1 MRRRCKSPSSFIKF
15 LTDDN
20 IEEEIRIPPAFAKEI
35 KEFSKKWVLK
45 TDLLIKKTWIVKLEQ
60 QDSHYY
66 LTKLS
71 WPDFVKNHKIKSGDF
86 LIFRY
91 IGVNAD
97 DFSTFEVALFSANGL
112 PKAIIDSPRPI
123 SSPETSD
130 SHQEA
135 DETLRPS
142 GDSIR
147 RPKRTRQETTCRTSP
162 RLKRQPSK
170 KAKNRDNVLNVEDEI
185 SDSGEELNI
194 KKTRQETKHSQK
206 SQGQSSKKA
215 KNRVNVAKGKKLEI
229 SDSEEQLVIKRDS
242 LKPRRYKKS
251 LNQPSKK
258 VKSRDHVVKV
268 KEEKISDSEEDF
280 YQKSRSQPSKK
291 AKSRDHVDKVKEEE
305 MGDDDDDSEEELNKK
320 SADKCLPAHI
330 VRRINAKKI
339 KELLLIDETFERKW
353 KVELSPF
360 KDGRI
365 FVGQGWTAFKNE
377 YKLEEGQ
384 EYKFT
389 FIENEDNMVLVQKN

>member
-1 MRRRCKSPSSFIKF
+1 MHNDQPSKKKKKLHNDQIWQDSILNYEWFYLLFLEKLKNKLLALGGKKKSALQNLKFVPVHLSFHLSNQIRFLRSASKSPFAIFQKKKKPTCHKEHQSPSFLSCNSWIMAKMRRRCKSPSSFIKF

-20 IEEEIRIPPAFAKEI
+20 IEEEIVSIFCLILSLSLIPFSCQYFGLMGGKFWSFLQRIPPAFAKEI

-97 DFSTFEVALFSANGL
+97 DLSTFEVALFSANGL

-130 SHQEA
+130 SHQEP

-170 KAKNRDNVLNVEDEI
+170 KAKNR
-185 SDSGEELNI
+185 
-194 KKTRQETKHSQK
+194 
-206 SQGQSSKKA
+206 
-215 KNRVNVAKGKKLEI
+215 GKVFLT
-229 SDSEEQLVIKRDS
+229 
-242 LKPRRYKKS
+242 
-251 LNQPSKK
+251 
-258 VKSRDHVVKV
+258 
-268 KEEKISDSEEDF
+268 F
-280 YQKSRSQPSKK
+280 
-291 AKSRDHVDKVKEEE
+291 
-305 MGDDDDDSEEELNKK
+305 
-320 SADKCLPAHI
+320 
-330 VRRINAKKI
+330 
-339 KELLLIDETFERKW
+339 LIF
-353 KVELSPF
+353 F
-360 KDGRI
+360 
-365 FVGQGWTAFKNE
+365 A
-377 YKLEEGQ
+377 
-384 EYKFT
+384 
-389 FIENEDNMVLVQKN
+389 